1 MSENSPARWLLLLHQ
16 LPPKPAY
23 LRVKL
28 WRRLQRLGAVALKH
42 SVYALPATEDA
53 REDFQWVAREV
64 LESGGEAT
72 VCEAHFVEGLTDAAV
87 EALFQAA
94 RDADY
99 AQLAEEARALVPLA
113 QEVRKAPPGGT
124 GELQS
129 SVARLRKRLTEVVEL
144 DFFGASGREAAEGLI
159 TSLERRL
166 EALSQGAVDG
176 PQPETVDRPPLGST
190 WVTRRGIHVDRMAS
204 AWLIRRFIDPKA
216 RLRFVDGRDHRPRKG
231 EVRFDMFEAEYTH
244 EGDLCTFEV
253 LVQRFRLEA
262 PALHLLAQVVHDID
276 LKDGKF
282 GLPETPGIE
291 RLVAGIALAHS
302 ADEVRLECASR
313 LFDALHA
320 AFERLGGRAL
330 PAARAA
336 PRPPRRA
343 KGRKP

>member
-23 LRVKL
+23 LRVKV
-28 WRRLQRLGAVALKH
+28 WRRLQRLGAVAIKH
-42 SVYALPATEDA
+42 SVYALPATEEA

-64 LESGGEAT
+64 VESGGEAT
-72 VCEAHFVEGLTDAAV
+72 VCEARFVEGLTDSAV

-99 AQLAEEARALVPLA
+99 SQLAEEARALLPLA
-113 QEVRKAPPGGT
+113 RDARKAPPGGT
-124 GELQS
+124 DELQS

-166 EALSQGAVDG
+166 EELSQGAAEGRLAEVLDK
-176 PQPETVDRPPLGST
+176 PPLGGT

-204 AWLIRRFIDPKA
+204 AWLIRRFIDPRA
-216 RLRFVDGRDHRPRKG
+216 RFRFVDGRDYRPRKG
-231 EVRFDMFEAEYTH
+231 ELRFDMFEAEYTH
-244 EGDLCTFEV
+244 EADLCTFEV

-262 PALHLLAQVVHDID
+262 PALRLLAQVVHDLD

-282 GLPETPGIE
+282 GLAETPGIE

-302 ADEVRLECASR
+302 DDEIRLERASQ
-313 LFDALHA
+313 LFDDLHA

-336 PRPPRRA
+336 PRRA